1 MKRTLVSV
9 VIGFAITSIT
19 AAACEQPAVK
29 PKFTNEPGW
38 TWHVP
43 PADASW
49 ALTTQQGMVMR
60 LDELKEDKLLLTLAR
75 TRTGESDREIVLF
88 RPVAFDSAGQ
98 RFEFKA
104 DSGGSV
110 EGVALNGYVLD
121 LKSRPR
127 HQIKSVGI
135 EKLTRENLQDF
146 VAPAAFRKLK
156 EAGVQALAFPV
167 VGERFEFELTTV
179 DGKRI
184 SSEALRGEVVLLD
197 FWAKWCG
204 PCMAKMP
211 KLRQTYEKLHD
222 RGFEIVGL
230 NHDYTLEQAR
240 RVIADQKLSWPN
252 VVAPIDNEQRH
263 AWFEATG
270 TGSLPRL
277 LLLDRKGILRAE
289 VSPHNLDAEIEKLM
303 NQPVES
309 K

>member
-1 MKRTLVSV
+1 M
-9 VIGFAITSIT
+9 
-19 AAACEQPAVK
+19 
-29 PKFTNEPGW
+29 
-38 TWHVP
+38 
-43 PADASW
+43 
-49 ALTTQQGMVMR
+49 
-60 LDELKEDKLLLTLAR
+60 
-75 TRTGESDREIVLF
+75 
-88 RPVAFDSAGQ
+88 
-98 RFEFKA
+98 
-104 DSGGSV
+104 
-110 EGVALNGYVLD
+110 
-121 LKSRPR
+121 
-127 HQIKSVGI
+127 
-135 EKLTRENLQDF
+135 
-146 VAPAAFRKLK
+146 
-156 EAGVQALAFPV
+156 

-184 SSEALRGEVVLLD
+184 SSEALRGRVVLLD

-211 KLRQTYEKLHD
+211 RLKETYEKLHG

-230 NHDYTLEQAR
+230 SHDYTLEQAR

-303 NQPVES
+303 NHRWNRNRSQTIFAIFRYYLRTTKVLRSSISIGSARARFARDARRSPCRFVS
-309 K
+309 IRCSFIVGSSGGLAL